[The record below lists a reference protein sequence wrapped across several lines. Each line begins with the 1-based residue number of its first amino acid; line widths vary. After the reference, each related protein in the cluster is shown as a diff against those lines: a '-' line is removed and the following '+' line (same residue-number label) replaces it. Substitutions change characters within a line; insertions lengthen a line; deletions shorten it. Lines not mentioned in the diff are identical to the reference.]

1 MNDPIEKLFV
11 NLELI
16 SQNNAFSI
24 MKNNERFNTMSDVIL
39 FGMENL

>member
-1 MNDPIEKLFV
+1 MIPKRNFFV

-16 SQNNAFSI
+16 SQNNAFSV
-24 MKNNERFNTMSDVIL
+24 MKNNERFNTMPDVIL